1 MCLLVPR
8 CRSLAPE
15 FQNTATLEAKLL
27 RNPPI
32 EFFYIAAWTLPGYV
46 LFIIKV
52 PIGLFRSFGF
62 SGHSDLLRIKKE
74 NTDPLAT

>member
-1 MCLLVPR
+1 M
-8 CRSLAPE
+8 APE
-15 FQNTATLEAKLL
+15 FRIPATFDASLL

-32 EFFYIAAWTLPGYV
+32 DFFYIAAWTLPGYV

-62 SGHSDLLRIKKE
+62 RGHSDLLRIKKE
-74 NTDPLAT
+74 NTDYLVT